1 MPPSP
6 EPGDVQEYA
15 LLVQALENE
24 DPSYVQAV
32 LDAGRDPNA
41 PLGEDGATPLLL
53 AARIGETSL
62 VESLL
67 ARGAD
72 PARTDAE
79 GWTALHWAVHEN
91 REAVVRVLLD
101 HDTAA
106 GVNTPDAAG
115 TTPLMHAAEAGSENL
130 ARLLLERGADKDA
143 VNQDGLSA
151 LTLAATGGHAGV
163 LQILLDAG
171 ARVDMT
177 DPHSR
182 AALTW
187 AAQRGHVT
195 WATLLEKRDPASE
208 EREP

>member
-1 MPPSP
+1 MP
-6 EPGDVQEYA
+6 EPSGDDEEYG
-15 LLVQALENE
+15 LLIRALESE

-32 LDAGRDPNA
+32 LDAAREPNA
-41 PLGEDGATPLLL
+41 PLGEDGATPLAL
-53 AARIGETSL
+53 AARIGEAEL
-62 VESLL
+62 AQSLL

-72 PARTDAE
+72 PAHTDAE
-79 GWTALHWAVHEN
+79 GWTALHWAVHEK
-91 REAVVRVLLD
+91 REAAVRVLLD
-101 HDTAA
+101 HDGAA

-115 TTPLMHAAEAGSENL
+115 TTPLMHAAEAGSEAL
-130 ARLLLERGADKDA
+130 ARLLLERGADTNA
-143 VNQDGLSA
+143 VNRDGLSA

-195 WATLLEKRDPASE
+195 WATLLKRE
-208 EREP
+208 T